1 MPWLKCPRDGHIWET
16 KSNAPRVTCTHCG
29 YKVEVQANLIDEK
42 IARMEHF
49 NFGEDGVRIL
59 DPSLATPNSPKGRI
73 IDVYFKQKKIF
84 CEYDESSDC
93 RHVKYALGLPVVQ
106 EILKKKG
113 WKT

>member
-1 MPWLKCPRDGHIWET
+1 MKIRCPNDGHIWDT
-16 KSNAPRVTCTHCG
+16 KSTLKMITCPSCYRKINREENE
-29 YKVEVQANLIDEK
+29 YKEEFPGL
-42 IARMEHF
+42 EHF
-49 NFGEDGVRIL
+49 NLDENGVRIL

-73 IDVYFKQKKIF
+73 IDVYFKPKKIL